1 MQGNSTQ
8 DDPAGLSTH
17 CWRRPVDE
25 CLEWVFGRRLARLAS
40 QGAKALW
47 QTWASELEP
56 CGQFKPA
63 NRRRAFAAAV
73 ENNHSSPPHS
83 TSSFRSCRLVR
94 SLHHCHYC
102 SRPLLPSP
110 TTPSAVGLAAI
121 GSRPGLKKEE
131 PRLRKRTSLCRPA
144 TATCLALHVQATSS
158 RLIFRVKNTAC
169 SLPNMAFSSYRGP
182 QSPQDSVP
190 FPGYASNPLSPPRN
204 SNRLSAGMLG
214 STSTTGMSET
224 RAGLTRRFTT
234 NALPTLSPIGQ
245 QRRQAAGETPQ
256 NGTFSRLSPEADI
269 GEQSEQKYRH
279 YEQLLAEQRRIQAYI
294 AEVDPDTRREVD
306 DHRRHEDAVAQM
318 IAQSEPTTPPEYAD
332 AFPSIFS
339 KPNRYSSASLTSPP
353 GIVNRPTRAATQL
366 TSPPF
371 QYSRPLTSSAN
382 LPSHSMP
389 GSRRQSDDEEEA
401 DDYLYNFD
409 SSLHRAA
416 ANPNRNS
423 MPVTSHDRKRSD
435 LPDLSSVL
443 GPVNTTSF
451 LFDDEDRPV
460 RPISKSTQ
468 VSPSDG
474 RSYLQV
480 QHTADGFP
488 KLIRREENGAAPFA
502 NPAAALDLALSQANG
517 EQQPTDR
524 ATASRHRISLP
535 PSALRNNDIN
545 IAGIGSVLAAKQEK
559 PAANNR
565 RSVEFNLAT
574 EPQRPSLRSSP
585 PRGLTNGSTVSSYST
600 NDIPTLKSINGVTSP
615 LKSAIKPANQGNSS
629 TSTIH
634 ENDTSAGNS
643 NSNGIS
649 NGNDSSDHIPQNVTS
664 PAQAPTE
671 HDPNGN
677 EAHTSF
683 QANAQPFNPALANNP
698 YQQPFPQVMP
708 PPQFPHFYGPP
719 GPYGMPNGMHGL
731 ANNFSHMGLNGGFPG
746 QPQFPPFD
754 QSPYGGFQ
762 QPYAQAQAPAV
773 GGAPRGSNAQFGSNG
788 PHRRQGNAEDSLA
801 RFNNVNFEDLKP
813 EILALCTDQHG
824 CRFLQ
829 RKLDERDE
837 ATVKMIFEEVHPSI
851 VKLMT
856 DPFGNYLCQKLLE
869 NCNDEQRTV
878 LIGNC
883 MENMTQIAL
892 NQHGTRALQ
901 KMIEYVST
909 PQQTQMIID
918 AMRYDVVQL
927 IQDLNGNHVIQ
938 KCLNHLNSTDAQFI
952 FDAVGVHCVPVGT
965 HRHGCCVLQRCV
977 DHASGAQ
984 KAELVRQISTHAFS
998 LVQDPFGNYVVQ
1010 YILDLGQSCFI
1021 EPLCQHFQ
1029 GSVVLLSKQ
1038 KFSSN
1043 VIEKCIRVA
1052 GAESRRLLIQ
1062 EITPAQELEK
1072 LLRDS
1077 FANYVVQTA
1086 FDLADDD
1093 QKVEMANNL
1102 RPILP
1107 TIRHTPYGRRLQ
1119 SKIQDFDARW
1129 AGFNATSGGAT
1140 PEDTGIASPQQ
1151 AFAPSFGNFQNARGN
1166 RQGFVGPAPQF
1177 FGQHNQAVPNGNADI
1192 ASPKPQRMSGNLGD
1206 KLDAQSTDALNG
1218 GRSAHS
1224 NRMPSVTYDAVHR
1237 KGYRSKMTSEQPKDG
1252 VPAHQNSFRYY

>member
-1 MQGNSTQ
+1 
-8 DDPAGLSTH
+8 
-17 CWRRPVDE
+17 
-25 CLEWVFGRRLARLAS
+25 
-40 QGAKALW
+40 
-47 QTWASELEP
+47 
-56 CGQFKPA
+56 
-63 NRRRAFAAAV
+63 
-73 ENNHSSPPHS
+73 
-83 TSSFRSCRLVR
+83 
-94 SLHHCHYC
+94 
-102 SRPLLPSP
+102 
-110 TTPSAVGLAAI
+110 
-121 GSRPGLKKEE
+121 
-131 PRLRKRTSLCRPA
+131 
-144 TATCLALHVQATSS
+144 
-158 RLIFRVKNTAC
+158 
-169 SLPNMAFSSYRGP
+169 MAFSSYRGP
-182 QSPQDSVP
+182 QSPQDNVA
-190 FPGYASNPLSPPRN
+190 FPGFSNNPLSPPRN
-204 SNRLSAGMLG
+204 SNSNRLSAGIL
-214 STSTTGMSET
+214 SPNTTNTSNNET

-245 QRRQAAGETPQ
+245 QRRMAAGDTMQ
-256 NGTFSRLSPEADI
+256 NGAFSKISP
-269 GEQSEQKYRH
+269 SEQKYRH
-279 YEQLLAEQRRIQAYI
+279 YEQLLAEQRRIQAFI
-294 AEVDPDTRREVD
+294 AEVDPETRREVD

-353 GIVNRPTRAATQL
+353 GIVNRPSRATSQL

-371 QYSRPLTSSAN
+371 QYTRPFTSSSN
-382 LPSHSMP
+382 LPSQSVP

-401 DDYLYNFD
+401 DDFLYNFD

-423 MPVTSHDRKRSD
+423 MPVMSHDRRRSNV
-435 LPDLSSVL
+435 PDLSSVL

-451 LFDDEDRPV
+451 LFDDEDRPA

-468 VSPSDG
+468 VSPADG

-488 KLIRREENGAAPFA
+488 KLIRREENGSGSFM
-502 NPAAALDLALSQANG
+502 NPAAALDLASGHPNS

-524 ATASRHRISLP
+524 GTATRHRISLP
-535 PSALRNNDIN
+535 PSAFRNNDAN
-545 IAGIGSVLAAKQEK
+545 IAGIGSVLANQEK

-574 EPQRPSLRSSP
+574 ETKRPSLIASP
-585 PRGLTNGSTVSSYST
+585 PRGVTNGSNVSSYST
-600 NDIPTLKSINGVTSP
+600 NDIPTLKSINGTGVTSP
-615 LKSAIKPANQGNSS
+615 LKSAIKPAHPSTPS
-629 TSTIH
+629 TSVIH
-634 ENDTSAGNS
+634 ENEVPT
-643 NSNGIS
+643 SNGHS
-649 NGNDSSDHIPQNVTS
+649 NGVSHEVKTTETSQKDVTS
-664 PAQAPTE
+664 PANATVPADHST
-671 HDPNGN
+671 NGN
-677 EAHTSF
+677 EAQPSF
-683 QANAQPFNPALANNP
+683 HASAQPFNPSFANE
-698 YQQPFPQVMP
+698 
-708 PPQFPHFYGPP
+708 QFPHAFGPLMAPPPFPPNFYGAS
-719 GPYGMPNGMHGL
+719 PYGMPPGMPGMQGL
-731 ANNFSHMGLNGGFPG
+731 ANGFGNMNINGGFPG
-746 QPQFPPFD
+746 QPQFPPF
-754 QSPYGGFQ
+754 QQPQYGAFPQPYGQGH
-762 QPYAQAQAPAV
+762 AV
-773 GGAPRGSNAQFGSNG
+773 SGAARGPNSHFSGSG
-788 PHRRQGNAEDSLA
+788 PQRRQGNEDNLA
-801 RFNNVNFEDLKP
+801 KFNNLSLDELKP
-813 EILALCTDQHG
+813 EILTLCTDQHG

-837 ATVKMIFEEVHPSI
+837 ETVRMIFEEVHPSI

-883 MENMTQIAL
+883 MSSMTQIAL

-938 KCLNHLNSTDAQFI
+938 KCLNHLSSADAQFI

-984 KAELVRQISTHAFS
+984 KTELVRQISDHAFH

-1010 YILDLGQSCFI
+1010 YILDLNDQRFI
-1021 EPLCQHFQ
+1021 EPLCKHFK
-1029 GSVVLLSKQ
+1029 GIVVQLSKQ

-1052 GAESRRLLIQ
+1052 GDESRRALIQ

-1086 FDLADDD
+1086 FDYADDD
-1093 QKVEMANNL
+1093 QKAVLAANL

-1119 SKIQDFDARW
+1119 SKIQEFDGRLS
-1129 AGFNATSGGAT
+1129 GFTSGIVT
-1140 PEDTGIASPQQ
+1140 PDENSANQQPFASP
-1151 AFAPSFGNFQNARGN
+1151 FGNMQNARGT
-1166 RQGFVGPAPQF
+1166 RQGFVGPTPQA
-1177 FGQHNQAVPNGNADI
+1177 FGQRGQTNQGSNTDI

-1206 KLDAQSTDALNG
+1206 KLDAQSASVLNAQTAAVLNG
-1218 GRSAHS
+1218 NVPEGFQYPVAFDPMHGKGFRAKLNTEAAKTGRVNGHD
-1224 NRMPSVTYDAVHR
+1224 NP
-1237 KGYRSKMTSEQPKDG
+1237 YR
-1252 VPAHQNSFRYY
+1252 FY

>member
-1 MQGNSTQ
+1 
-8 DDPAGLSTH
+8 
-17 CWRRPVDE
+17 
-25 CLEWVFGRRLARLAS
+25 
-40 QGAKALW
+40 
-47 QTWASELEP
+47 
-56 CGQFKPA
+56 
-63 NRRRAFAAAV
+63 
-73 ENNHSSPPHS
+73 
-83 TSSFRSCRLVR
+83 
-94 SLHHCHYC
+94 
-102 SRPLLPSP
+102 
-110 TTPSAVGLAAI
+110 
-121 GSRPGLKKEE
+121 
-131 PRLRKRTSLCRPA
+131 
-144 TATCLALHVQATSS
+144 
-158 RLIFRVKNTAC
+158 
-169 SLPNMAFSSYRGP
+169 
-182 QSPQDSVP
+182 
-190 FPGYASNPLSPPRN
+190 
-204 SNRLSAGMLG
+204 
-214 STSTTGMSET
+214 
-224 RAGLTRRFTT
+224 
-234 NALPTLSPIGQ
+234 
-245 QRRQAAGETPQ
+245 
-256 NGTFSRLSPEADI
+256 
-269 GEQSEQKYRH
+269 
-279 YEQLLAEQRRIQAYI
+279 
-294 AEVDPDTRREVD
+294 
-306 DHRRHEDAVAQM
+306 
-318 IAQSEPTTPPEYAD
+318 
-332 AFPSIFS
+332 
-339 KPNRYSSASLTSPP
+339 
-353 GIVNRPTRAATQL
+353 
-366 TSPPF
+366 
-371 QYSRPLTSSAN
+371 
-382 LPSHSMP
+382 
-389 GSRRQSDDEEEA
+389 
-401 DDYLYNFD
+401 
-409 SSLHRAA
+409 
-416 ANPNRNS
+416 

-488 KLIRREENGAAPFA
+488 KLIRREENGIAPFG
-502 NPAAALDLALSQANG
+502 NPAAALDLASGQTNG

-545 IAGIGSVLAAKQEK
+545 IAGIGSVLAKQEK
-559 PAANNR
+559 PTANNR

-585 PRGLTNGSTVSSYST
+585 PRGLTNGSSVSSYST

-615 LKSAIKPANQGNSS
+615 LKSAIKPVSQGNTS
-629 TSTIH
+629 TTTIH
-634 ENDTSAGNS
+634 ENDTSV
-643 NSNGIS
+643 SNGDSNGMS
-649 NGNDSSDHIPQNVTS
+649 NGNHHSDNIPHDVTS
-664 PAQAPTE
+664 PAQAPAEQKT
-671 HDPNGN
+671 NGN
-677 EAHTSF
+677 EAQTGF

-698 YQQPFPQVMP
+698 YQHSFPPVMAPPPFPP
-708 PPQFPHFYGPP
+708 NFYGA

-731 ANNFSHMGLNGGFPG
+731 ANGFAHMGLNGGYPG

-754 QSPYGGFQ
+754 QSQYGGFQ
-762 QPYAQAQAPAV
+762 QPFAHPQPPQAHAV
-773 GGAPRGSNAQFGSNG
+773 GGASRGPNAHFGSNG
-788 PHRRQGNAEDSLA
+788 PQRRHGNTEDNLA
-801 RFNNVNFEDLKP
+801 RFNNVNFEELKP

-869 NCNDEQRTV
+869 NCNNEQRTV

-984 KAELVRQISTHAFS
+984 KSELVRQISTHAFS

-1010 YILDLGQSCFI
+1010 YILDLGQSSFI

-1052 GAESRRLLIQ
+1052 GSESRRSLIQ
-1062 EITPAQELEK
+1062 EIIPAQELEK

-1086 FDLADDD
+1086 FDFADDD

-1102 RPILP
+1102 RHILP

-1140 PEDTGIASPQQ
+1140 PEESGIASPQQ
-1151 AFAPSFGNFQNARGN
+1151 AFTAPFGNFQNARGN
-1166 RQGFVGPAPQF
+1166 RHGFVGPTPQF
-1177 FGQHNQAVPNGNADI
+1177 FGQQNQAAQNGKADI

-1206 KLDAQSTDALNG
+1206 KLDAQSTEAANG
-1218 GRSAHS
+1218 GLPGHPG
-1224 NRMPSVTYDAVHR
+1224 RMPPVNYEAMNR
-1237 KGYRSKMTSEQPKDG
+1237 KVYRPKMTSDQTKDG
-1252 VPAHQNSFRYY
+1252 VPVNQNSFRYY